1 MVDAFPTILLLRF
14 VHITVASVAVGATL
28 AFRFWL
34 RLARREPEHLAF
46 VIRGIRWIDRWV
58 AEPAY
63 FLAFATGVAMVL
75 WGVSSFTAGWPR
87 LRLYAAIAVLGITV
101 FGPVVWKQ
109 LAALSRRRRRRRVPP
124 PRAPVGPARRAHDRR
139 APRDPRAH
147 GAEALLSG
155 GRDYPRL
162 TVMVWLPNGLT
173 HVLAG
178 SFA

>member
-1 MVDAFPTILLLRF
+1 VVDAFPTILLLRF

-75 WGVSSFTAGWPR
+75 WGVSSFSAGW
-87 LRLYAAIAVLGITV
+87 LLTALVIYAAIAVLGITV
-101 FGPVVWKQ
+101 FGPVVRKQ
-109 LAALSRRRRRRRVPP
+109 LAALERGGVTDAEFLRRERQS
-124 PRAPVGPARRAHDRR
+124 AWL
-139 APRDPRAH
+139 
-147 GAEALLSG
+147 GAVTIAGLLAILAL
-155 GRDYPRL
+155 
-162 TVMVWLPNGLT
+162 MVLRP
-173 HVLAG
+173 
-178 SFA
+178 F

>member
-34 RLARREPEHLAF
+34 RLARRQPEHLAF

-75 WGVSSFTAGWPR
+75 WGVSSFSAGW
-87 LRLYAAIAVLGITV
+87 LLTALVIYAAIAVLGITV
-101 FGPVVWKQ
+101 FGPVVRKQ
-109 LAALSRRRRRRRVPP
+109 LAALERGGVTDAEFLRRERQS
-124 PRAPVGPARRAHDRR
+124 AWL
-139 APRDPRAH
+139 
-147 GAEALLSG
+147 GAVTIAGLLAILAL
-155 GRDYPRL
+155 
-162 TVMVWLPNGLT
+162 MVLRP
-173 HVLAG
+173 
-178 SFA
+178 F

>member
-75 WGVSSFTAGWPR
+75 WGVSSFSAGW
-87 LRLYAAIAVLGITV
+87 LLTALVIYAAIAVLGITV
-101 FGPVVWKQ
+101 FGPVVRKQ
-109 LAALSRRRRRRRVPP
+109 LAALERGGVTDAEFLRRERQS
-124 PRAPVGPARRAHDRR
+124 AWL
-139 APRDPRAH
+139 
-147 GAEALLSG
+147 GAVTIAGLLAILAL
-155 GRDYPRL
+155 
-162 TVMVWLPNGLT
+162 MVLRP
-173 HVLAG
+173 
-178 SFA
+178 F

>member
-63 FLAFATGVAMVL
+63 FFAFATGVAMVL
-75 WGVSSFTAGWPR
+75 WGVSSFTAGW
-87 LRLYAAIAVLGITV
+87 LLVSLVLYAAITVLGLTV
-101 FGPVVWKQ
+101 FGPVVRKQ
-109 LAALSRRRRRRRVPP
+109 LAALERGGVTDPEFLRRERQS
-124 PRAPVGPARRAHDRR
+124 ARL
-139 APRDPRAH
+139 
-147 GAEALLSG
+147 GAVTIAGLLAILAL
-155 GRDYPRL
+155 
-162 TVMVWLPNGLT
+162 MVLKP
-173 HVLAG
+173 
-178 SFA
+178 F